1 MKDDMH
7 GVSNTEKEL
16 AILLFQIDGQDR
28 HLEKVKYY
36 GTHKMKQCIKEWLEN
51 VNDQSNDTA
60 LIYSLMEWYEN
71 QEKMKR

>member
-16 AILLFQIDGQDR
+16 AISLFQIDGQDR

-36 GTHKMKQCIKEWLEN
+36 GTHKMKPCIKEWLE
-51 VNDQSNDTA
+51 NDQSNDTA
-60 LIYSLMEWYEN
+60 LIYSLMKWYEN

>member
-1 MKDDMH
+1 MEEFWIKDDMH

-16 AILLFQIDGQDR
+16 AILLFQIDRQDR

-36 GTHKMKQCIKEWLEN
+36 GTYKMKTWIKEWLEN

-60 LIYSLMEWYEN
+60 
-71 QEKMKR
+71 

>member
-16 AILLFQIDGQDR
+16 AILLFQIDRQDR

-36 GTHKMKQCIKEWLEN
+36 STFKMKTCIKEWLEN
-51 VNDQSNDTA
+51 VNDQSNDIA
-60 LIYSLMEWYEN
+60 
-71 QEKMKR
+71 

>member
-1 MKDDMH
+1 MKDNMH

-36 GTHKMKQCIKEWLEN
+36 GTHKRNHVLK
-51 VNDQSNDTA
+51 ND
-60 LIYSLMEWYEN
+60 W
-71 QEKMKR
+71 KM

>member
-1 MKDDMH
+1 MH

-16 AILLFQIDGQDR
+16 AILLFQIDRQDC

-36 GTHKMKQCIKEWLEN
+36 GTFKMKTCIKEWLEN

-60 LIYSLMEWYEN
+60 
-71 QEKMKR
+71 

>member
-28 HLEKVKYY
+28 HLEKAKYY
-36 GTHKMKQCIKEWLEN
+36 GTYKVKPCIKEWLE
-51 VNDQSNDTA
+51 NDQSNDTA
-60 LIYSLMEWYEN
+60 LIYSLMKWYEN